1 MNVAVSFVLKL
12 LAGLAVLWFAMAAF
26 IFVAQGRLIYVPR
39 AGGRA
44 IIATPDDLGLL
55 WDDVRIR
62 AEDGIELH
70 GWFVTAPEPTA
81 DTVIFFHGNAGNI
94 SHRLETLRILADL
107 GVNTFIISY
116 RGFGQSEGRPSEAGL
131 NRDADAAWRYLTETR
146 GIPPGN
152 IVLFGRSLGG
162 SVAAALAARTSPAA
176 DSSARRGP
184 AGLIVE
190 STFTSIPDL
199 AARHYPIFPVRL
211 LARHRHPT
219 LQYVRE
225 TGAPVLIAHSRTDE
239 VAPWSHG
246 QALLAAA
253 SRRGSFLE
261 LQGGHNDGFML
272 TGAAYVEGLRAFLR
286 RVLP

>member
-1 MNVAVSFVLKL
+1 MNVAVSFLLKL
-12 LAGLAVLWFAMAAF
+12 FSGLAVLWFAMAAF

-94 SHRLETLRILADL
+94 SHRLDTLRILADL
-107 GVNTFIISY
+107 GVNTFIFDY
-116 RGFGQSEGRPSEAGL
+116 RGFGRSEGRPGEAGL
-131 NRDADAAWRYLTETR
+131 NRDADAAWHYVTETR
-146 GIPPGN
+146 GIPAEHV
-152 IVLFGRSLGG
+152 VLFGRSLGG
-162 SVAAALAARTSPAA
+162 SVAAALAARTA
-176 DSSARRGP
+176 P

-190 STFTSIPDL
+190 SSFTSIPDL

-211 LARHRHPT
+211 LARYRHPA

-225 TGAPVLIAHSRTDE
+225 SDTPVLVAHSRTDE
-239 VAPWSHG
+239 IIPWSHG

-253 SRRGSFLE
+253 GERGSFLE

-272 TGAAYVEGLRAFLR
+272 TGTAYVDGLRAFLQ